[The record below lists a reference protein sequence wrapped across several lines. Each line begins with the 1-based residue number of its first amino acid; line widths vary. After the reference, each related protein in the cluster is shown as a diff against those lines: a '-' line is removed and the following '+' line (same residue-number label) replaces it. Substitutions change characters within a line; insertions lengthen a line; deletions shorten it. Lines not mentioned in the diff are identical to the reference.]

1 MYKIIRILRL
11 LPHVAYYKNIRVQC
25 AKEQTDVH
33 CYGYSAWDPVE
44 KAIIIVFI
52 GVSSELQGLDLEYS
66 SLLQKKIAFFD
77 NGRLIKYFNDAFMF
91 LWNGGLEQ
99 QVRTLKYQYPDY
111 KIYVT
116 GHSMGASIATVA
128 ASYILKWGMWA
139 PKDLRLITYGEPRTG
154 DYDFAAWHDA
164 TFLYSYRVISHHD
177 PIPHSPPRFGA
188 DMAFHNRYEVWYDND
203 MAVGQPY
210 TICQEADGDYCSN
223 TVSNHDG
230 SDHLFYFNMNIKEW
244 GLNGCPPGNLTLS
257 KWCPETKTC
266 EEKTTNCTTPITLV
280 LNCPRQPDPAY
291 AYNDTFARY
300 YITPLISGLFLD
312 TPESCLKQKV
322 AFFDDGHLYKY
333 FNDAFFFLWDGGLEQ
348 QIHTLKYQYPDYKI
362 YVSY

>member
-25 AKEQTDVH
+25 AKEQTSVH

-52 GVSSELQGLDLEYS
+52 GASSELQGLDLTYS

-77 NGRLIKYFNDAFMF
+77 NGHLIKYFNDAFMF

-111 KIYVT
+111 KIYVRYYHGQSFKEEAKQVT

-154 DYDFAAWHDA
+154 DYDFAVWHDA
-164 TFLYSYRVISHHD
+164 TFLYSYRVISHRD
-177 PIPHSPPRFGA
+177 PVPHTPPRFGA

-223 TVSNHDG
+223 TVSNRDG

-244 GLNGCPPGNLTLS
+244 GLSGCPPGNLTMP
-257 KWCPETKTC
+257 K
-266 EEKTTNCTTPITLV
+266 
-280 LNCPRQPDPAY
+280 
-291 AYNDTFARY
+291 
-300 YITPLISGLFLD
+300 
-312 TPESCLKQKV
+312 
-322 AFFDDGHLYKY
+322 
-333 FNDAFFFLWDGGLEQ
+333 
-348 QIHTLKYQYPDYKI
+348 
-362 YVSY
+362 